1 MHLNYLLSL
10 ENTRR
15 FAGTVPWMA
24 PEIVN
29 NGIYG
34 AKVDV
39 WSFGCTIIEM
49 LCGGHPWTQ
58 AGLGK
63 FDAMKRVIQMRSLS
77 LQLTTFADYYF

>member
-1 MHLNYLLSL
+1 
-10 ENTRR
+10 
-15 FAGTVPWMA
+15 MA